1 MDTAAQLQKIVLLN
15 PKGGSGKSTIATN
28 LAAYYA
34 WKGLSTAFMD
44 TDPQGSGLRWLKQR
58 PRNLAVIA
66 AINGFERPMGVT
78 RSFAWRAPPGTQRLI
93 VDTPAALPAQQ
104 MPEVIRDASAIVV
117 PVLPSDIDTHAASR
131 CIADLL
137 LVAKVHRSERRLVI
151 VANRAR
157 RYTKAFQSLIRFL
170 RSLRIPVAAVLRDS
184 QAYVRSAESGVG
196 IHEMKGALLKED
208 LDTWQPLVEW
218 LELRTFSLV
227 TPEEPEA
234 ELTPRRRP
242 AHDDRRSGAE
252 PALAVHQRF
261 CDHRAMRYGIGAAG
275 VHRGIVGNREGHLGR
290 PPVGIVGAA
299 DLNQIGPIAGPQHVG
314 VARLHGPFVALDR
327 VEVPEH
333 RAAAIDDRKQ

>member
-34 WKGLSTAFMD
+34 WKGFSTALMD
-44 TDPQGSGLRWLKQR
+44 TDPQGSGIRWLKLR
-58 PRNLAVIA
+58 PRTLPAIA

-78 RSFAWRAPPGTQRLI
+78 RSFALRTPPGTERLI

-170 RSLRIPVAAVLRDS
+170 QSLRIPVAAVLRDS

-196 IHEMKGALLKED
+196 IHEMKGSLLRDD
-208 LDTWQPLVEW
+208 LETWQPLIEW
-218 LELRTFSLV
+218 LDQRRVSLV
-227 TPEEPEA
+227 PTDEPTVDVA
-234 ELTPRRRP
+234 PPP
-242 AHDDRRSGAE
+242 ATVE
-252 PALAVHQRF
+252 TLPVPA
-261 CDHRAMRYGIGAAG
+261 
-275 VHRGIVGNREGHLGR
+275 
-290 PPVGIVGAA
+290 
-299 DLNQIGPIAGPQHVG
+299 
-314 VARLHGPFVALDR
+314 
-327 VEVPEH
+327 
-333 RAAAIDDRKQ
+333 

>member
-34 WKGLSTAFMD
+34 WKGLNTALMD
-44 TDPQGSGLRWLKQR
+44 TDPQGSGMRWLKLR
-58 PRNLAVIA
+58 PRSLPAIA
-66 AINGFERPMGVT
+66 AINGFERRMGVT
-78 RSFAWRAPPGTQRLI
+78 RSFAMRTPPGTERLI

-170 RSLRIPVAAVLRDS
+170 QSLRIPVAAVLRDS
-184 QAYVRSAESGVG
+184 QAYVRSAETGIG
-196 IHEMKGALLKED
+196 IHEMKGALLRDD
-208 LDTWQPLVEW
+208 LETWRPLTEW
-218 LELRTFSLV
+218 LDQRSFSLV
-227 TPEEPEA
+227 ATDEDPTPE
-234 ELTPRRRP
+234 
-242 AHDDRRSGAE
+242 
-252 PALAVHQRF
+252 V
-261 CDHRAMRYGIGAAG
+261 
-275 VHRGIVGNREGHLGR
+275 EG
-290 PPVGIVGAA
+290 PV
-299 DLNQIGPIAGPQHVG
+299 
-314 VARLHGPFVALDR
+314 
-327 VEVPEH
+327 
-333 RAAAIDDRKQ
+333 AAATIPVPA